1 MSTNPTTSVPVY
13 TVKQRILINLT
24 QLFCQIW
31 FGCWKKEMTWAD
43 ESTSAFVWRTGKVR
57 WILWINWLF
66 SDLNHCES
74 AYKAE
79 KNGAQN
85 APEYRAKFD
94 EESA

>member
-1 MSTNPTTSVPVY
+1 MSTNPTPSVPVY
-13 TVKQRILINLT
+13 TRWMRFLIALDQALGT
-24 QLFCQIW
+24 IIFRD
-31 FGCWKKEMTWAD
+31 CWPD
-43 ESTSAFVWRTGKVR
+43 ETMSAYVWRRDRKH
-57 WILWINWLF
+57 WIKAINWLF